1 MVEVQ
6 HARSVLQGKGKREE
20 GQGSDQVALS
30 RRRKGG
36 GHIVSACTCWP
47 RDRGAVLN

>member
-36 GHIVSACTCWP
+36 GDILS
-47 RDRGAVLN
+47 VLVLVGPGIEEQF

>member
-30 RRRKGG
+30 R
-36 GHIVSACTCWP
+36 HIVSACTCWP
-47 RDRGAVLN
+47 RDRGAVLD

>member
-36 GHIVSACTCWP
+36 DILS
-47 RDRGAVLN
+47 VLVLVGPGIEEQF